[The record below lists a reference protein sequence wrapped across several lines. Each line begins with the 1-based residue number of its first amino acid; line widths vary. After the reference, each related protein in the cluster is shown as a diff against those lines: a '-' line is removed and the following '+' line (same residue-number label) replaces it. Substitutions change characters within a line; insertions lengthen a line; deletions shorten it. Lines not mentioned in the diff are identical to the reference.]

1 MEISPKVRI
10 KKLFISK
17 TQKYNYQHF
26 FSAPKLFI
34 ALFLS
39 LLLQNFSFAKDLRP
53 RSFEDLKPINQF
65 IKMMVQKHGFKQTYL
80 EELFQQ
86 VKLHPSILEAISRPA
101 EGKAWY
107 DYRPIFVTK
116 SRIKGGVEF
125 WKKYDT
131 ALEQA
136 NNVYGVPK
144 EIITS
149 IIGVETRYGKHTG
162 RYPII
167 DSLSTLAFAY
177 PPRSKFFKSELEQYL
192 LMTREERLDALALK
206 GSYAGAMGMPQFI
219 SSSFRRYAVDFD
231 KSGQRNLW
239 ESPTDAIGSV
249 ANYFKKHHWKTGEPI
264 ASKVKVH
271 GERYRLLLSKGIKP
285 NKTQQELL
293 DNGVVLP
300 NGLQSHLKGRLVAFE
315 TKAGPEYWVVWR
327 NFYVISRYNH
337 SALYSMAVFQL
348 SEKIHSQYNAK

>member
-1 MEISPKVRI
+1 MLFNYLKVTPRISFTRDYFRI
-10 KKLFISK
+10 TSLC
-17 TQKYNYQHF
+17 
-26 FSAPKLFI
+26 A
-34 ALFLS
+34 
-39 LLLQNFSFAKDLRP
+39 LLLALSPLSHATSLSSNGFDNMQ
-53 RSFEDLKPINQF
+53 PINQF
-65 IKMMVQKHGFKQTYL
+65 ISEMVQKHAFKQAEL
-80 EELFQQ
+80 EELFQK
-86 VKLHPSILEAISRPA
+86 VKLQTSILEAIARPA
-101 EGKAWY
+101 EGKPWY

-116 SRIKGGVEF
+116 SRIKGGLKF
-125 WKKYDT
+125 WEQHKI
-131 ALEQA
+131 ALDQA

-144 EIITS
+144 EIIAS

-162 RYPII
+162 RYRII

-177 PPRSKFFKSELEQYL
+177 PPRSKFFKSELEHFL
-192 LMTREERLDALALK
+192 LMTREERLDPLVLN

-231 KSGQRNLW
+231 KSGQRDLW

-249 ANYFKKHHWKTGEPI
+249 ANYFKKHHWRTGEPI
-264 ASKVKVH
+264 ATKVTVH

-285 NKTQQELL
+285 DKTQQELL

-300 NGLQSHLKGRLVAFE
+300 NGLPAHLQGKLVAFE
-315 TKAGPEYWVVWR
+315 TKTGPEYWVVWH

-348 SEKIHSQYNAK
+348 SEKISALYNAE

>member
-1 MEISPKVRI
+1 MQLFSYI
-10 KKLFISK
+10 KDKLKSK
-17 TQKYNYQHF
+17 YLLKICL
-26 FSAPKLFI
+26 S
-34 ALFLS
+34 S
-39 LLLQNFSFAKDLRP
+39 LLLSISTISLAKDLSP
-53 RSFEDLKPINQF
+53 RSFDNIKPINQF
-65 IKMMVQKHGFKQTYL
+65 IREMVQKHSFKQTEL
-80 EELFQQ
+80 EELFQN
-86 VKLHPSILEAISRPA
+86 VKLHPSILEAIARPA
-101 EGKAWY
+101 EGKPWY

-116 SRIKGGVEF
+116 SRIKGGLKF
-125 WKKYDT
+125 WDQHKSI
-131 ALEQA
+131 LEQA

-144 EIITS
+144 EIIAS
-149 IIGVETRYGKHTG
+149 IIGVETRYGRHTG

-192 LMTREERLDALALK
+192 LMTREERLDPLVLK

-239 ESPTDAIGSV
+239 ESPADAIGSV
-249 ANYFKKHHWKTGEPI
+249 ANYFKKHKWRTGQPI
-264 ASKVKVH
+264 ATKVTVH
-271 GERYRLLLSKGIKP
+271 GERYRLLLSRGIKP

-300 NGLQSHLKGRLVAFE
+300 NGLPTDLQGRLVAFE
-315 TKAGPEYWVVWR
+315 TKTGPEYWVVWH

-348 SEKIHSQYNAK
+348 SEKIFSQYNAEQ